1 MQESALKTY
10 LGFSFEDLR
19 LFTDFLFQHQ
29 HNNVYFFMGEK
40 DTVDEI
46 DKMFGIGAEAE
57 RIIDYFAI
65 DFPRINNT
73 QKVNK
78 IRLLELKSI

>member
-1 MQESALKTY
+1 
-10 LGFSFEDLR
+10 
-19 LFTDFLFQHQ
+19 
-29 HNNVYFFMGEK
+29 MGEK